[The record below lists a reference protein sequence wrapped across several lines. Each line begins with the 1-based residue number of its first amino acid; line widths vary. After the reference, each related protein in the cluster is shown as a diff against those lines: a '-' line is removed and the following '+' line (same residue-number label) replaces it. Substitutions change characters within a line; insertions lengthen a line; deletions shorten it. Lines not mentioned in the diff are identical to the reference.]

1 MIDSISLSDDILSFW
16 FADSLSSAEAAR
28 LRSGVWYGS
37 NSDFDDEIRT
47 RFEPTLE
54 RAAARELDGWKADPR
69 SALALTI
76 VLDQFPR
83 NLYRGTPRAFELD
96 RLAVEVC
103 VQSLET
109 GHIAKLHPV
118 EAVFALLPLEHSEDL
133 AMQHRSLKE
142 YSALV
147 ARAPA
152 ELEKTLSDNREYA
165 QQHFDIVE
173 RFGRFPHRNA
183 VLGRE
188 STTEELEYL
197 GAGGATFG
205 Q

>member
-1 MIDSISLSDDILSFW
+1 MTLSDEILSFW
-16 FADSLSSAEAAR
+16 FADSLNSAAAVR
-28 LRSGVWYGS
+28 ERNRVWYGS
-37 NSDFDDEIRT
+37 NPDFDDEIRT

-54 RAAARELDGWKADPR
+54 RAAAGELDGWRGEPR
-69 SALALTI
+69 SALAFTI

-83 NLYRGTPRAFELD
+83 NLYRGSARAFELD
-96 RLAVEVC
+96 PLAVEVC
-103 VQSLET
+103 VHSLEN
-109 GHIAKLHPV
+109 GHVAKLHPV

-133 AMQHRSLKE
+133 ALQRRCLEEQSVL
-142 YSALV
+142 L

-152 ELEKTLSDNREYA
+152 ELEKVLSGTREYA
-165 QQHFDIVE
+165 QQHFDVVE

-188 STTEELEYL
+188 STKAELEYL
-197 GAGGATFG
+197 GSGGATFG